1 MTEPSGFEPPMREE
15 PIAEAEEPREESWDE
30 RWKSD
35 RVDAVGWA
43 ALLIWAA
50 VVVLATNTSFSEDY
64 SWWNGW
70 GVFFV
75 GAGVIN
81 LAETVARLFMP
92 AYRSKWWW
100 KLLWGVGFLSFGLG
114 VLFGWAWLAL
124 FLVAV
129 AIVILRVAF
138 TRMS

>member
-1 MTEPSGFEPPMREE
+1 MGELNSEPTRRLLQKAKLETRAI
-15 PIAEAEEPREESWDE
+15 PIR
-30 RWKSD
+30 
-35 RVDAVGWA
+35 
-43 ALLIWAA
+43 
-50 VVVLATNTSFSEDY
+50 VVLKRLHHKLSPFLIDFRSY
-64 SWWNGW
+64 FGW

-75 GAGVIN
+75 GAGAIN
-81 LAETVARLFMP
+81 LAETAARLFIP

-138 TRMS
+138 TRLS